1 MNSGLLSCCRWQYLH
16 ATPDDLIQCCF
27 CVCTHTV
34 GVSKGPETETYW
46 LSFNVGLLEINY
58 GKGYHMV
65 ETTLLE
71 YKWPKPELLTTD
83 KEKKDRLALR
93 TSLFGTKPKL
103 VRHPVLAYIL
113 KHTY

>member
-1 MNSGLLSCCRWQYLH
+1 
-16 ATPDDLIQCCF
+16 
-27 CVCTHTV
+27 
-34 GVSKGPETETYW
+34 
-46 LSFNVGLLEINY
+46 
-58 GKGYHMV
+58 MV